1 MQKFVAIWAA
11 IAAMAFT
18 CSGAPADTDSRIHT
32 EVKQAERAGAFDRAI
47 ELLSTAISNGS
58 ISNAE
63 RRNILKQRAYL
74 YERIGQTDRAVVD
87 WSSAIAIEPVDPAL
101 YASRGFFYLRL
112 HRYDNAI
119 ANFSKGETLD
129 PKSPIFA
136 YGLGEMESDRGN
148 YEEAIKSYTKALSL
162 APDHAT
168 ALLGRGE
175 AYLAKKSYRNA
186 QLDFEH
192 VLRSG
197 HVLLP
202 GTRGRVYLGLG
213 FAKMRA
219 GEFAKAI
226 SDLDQGL
233 EVLPNDL
240 SGLRARAFA
249 LQKLGDRK
257 RSLED
262 YERILTL
269 QPDDSWA
276 AEQVGKL
283 KVR

>member
-1 MQKFVAIWAA
+1 MQKLVAIWAA

-18 CSGAPADTDSRIHT
+18 CSGAPADADSRIHT
-32 EVKQAERAGAFDRAI
+32 EVKHAERAGAFDRAI
-47 ELLSTAISNGS
+47 ELLSTAISDDS

-63 RRNILKQRAYL
+63 RRNILNQRAYL

-101 YASRGFFYLRL
+101 YASRGFLYLRQ
-112 HRYDNAI
+112 HRYDDAI
-119 ANFSKGETLD
+119 ADFAKGEALD
-129 PKSPIFA
+129 AKSPIFA
-136 YGLGEMESDRGN
+136 YGLGRVESDRGN
-148 YEEAIKSYTKALSL
+148 YEEAIKAYTRALSV

-168 ALLGRGE
+168 AHLWRGE
-175 AYLAKKSYRNA
+175 AYLVQKNYRGS
-186 QLDFEH
+186 QLDFES
-192 VLRSG
+192 VLAGG
-197 HVLLP
+197 HTLTP
-202 GTRGRVYLGLG
+202 NDRGRVYLGLG

-219 GEFAKAI
+219 GEFATAV
-226 SDLDQGL
+226 SHLDKGL
-233 EVLPNDL
+233 ELLPNDL

-249 LQKLGDRK
+249 LQKLGVRK

-269 QPDDSWA
+269 RPDDSWA